1 MSRHRARLRLETVD
15 PRAAMGML
23 MKALSVLTAS
33 NARATLIHSFNGP
46 KTLIPILPMALG
58 NNFLKSTV
66 KFVLLSDIKYLDF
79 ISRSPQLNFDLL
91 L

>member
-46 KTLIPILPMALG
+46 KTLIPIDPHSSNG
-58 NNFLKSTV
+58 PRQQF
-66 KFVLLSDIKYLDF
+66 F
-79 ISRSPQLNFDLL
+79 
-91 L
+91 